1 MYRLPDVSLLNP
13 VIDLAI
19 EVGGAIAGTVQVLV
33 TERQEL
39 QIVAH
44 RGFRASFLQ
53 HFRVVTA
60 DDGTSAGHALLDR
73 RRIVIRDTHED
84 PGYAPHRAIADE
96 AGYRA
101 AVSIPLIGHDGG
113 GIVGVLSVCFAKPHQ
128 PSPDVLSKLD
138 LLGVLAARII
148 ESSRLRSKIEDGALK
163 RGLPLPSLP
172 APAMHAAVST
182 REMLAMLRERGMDNV
197 VAEAIVGEFDRLLPE
212 LQKFARIW

>member
-33 TERQEL
+33 AERHEL
-39 QIVAH
+39 HIVAH
-44 RGFRASFLQ
+44 RGFREPFLK

-60 DDGTSAGHALLDR
+60 HDGSSAGHALLDR
-73 RRIVIRDTHED
+73 RRILIADTHED
-84 PGYAPHRAIADE
+84 PGYAPHVAVADE

-101 AVSIPLIGHDGG
+101 AVSIPLMGG
-113 GIVGVLSVCFAKPHQ
+113 VGTIVGVLSVCFAKPHQ

-138 LLGVLAARII
+138 LLATLAARII
-148 ESSRLRSKIEDGALK
+148 EGSRLRTKIEDGAMA

-172 APAMHAAVST
+172 PAALHAAVST
-182 REMLAMLRERGMDNV
+182 REMISMLRERGMDSA
-197 VAEAIVGEFDRLLPE
+197 VAEAVVGEFDRLLPE
-212 LQKFARIW
+212 LRKFARIW

>member
-33 TERQEL
+33 VERQEL

-44 RGFRASFLQ
+44 RGFHASFLQ

-60 DDGTSAGHALLDR
+60 NDGTSAGHALLDR
-73 RRIVIRDTHED
+73 RRILIRDTHED

-101 AVSIPLIGHDGG
+101 AVSIPLIGHDN
-113 GIVGVLSVCFAKPHQ
+113 GIVGVLSVCFAKPYQ
-128 PSPDVLSKLD
+128 PPPDVLSKLD
-138 LLGVLAARII
+138 LLALLAARII

-172 APAMHAAVST
+172 APAMHAAVSA
-182 REMLAMLRERGMDNV
+182 RELLAMLRERGMDNV
-197 VAEAIVGEFDRLLPE
+197 LAEAIVSEFDRLLPE
-212 LQKFARIW
+212 LEKFARIW

>member
-13 VIDLAI
+13 VIELAI
-19 EVGGAIAGTVQVLV
+19 EVGGGIGGTVQVHV
-33 TERQEL
+33 AERREL
-39 QIVAH
+39 QVVAH
-44 RGFRASFLQ
+44 RGFRAPFLQ

-60 DDGTSAGHALLDR
+60 NDGSSAGHALLDR
-73 RRIVIRDTHED
+73 RRILIPDTHQD
-84 PGYAPHRAIADE
+84 PGYAPHRAVSDE

-101 AVSIPLIGHDGG
+101 VVSVPLVANDG

-128 PSPDVLSKLD
+128 PPPEVLAKLD
-138 LLGVLAARII
+138 LLAALAARII
-148 ESSRLRSKIEDGALK
+148 ETSRLRSKIEHGAMK

-197 VAEAIVGEFDRLLPE
+197 VAEAILGEFDRLLPE

>member
-33 TERQEL
+33 VERQEL

-44 RGFRASFLQ
+44 RGFRAAFLQ

-60 DDGTSAGHALLDR
+60 NDGTAAGHALLDR
-73 RRIVIRDTHED
+73 RRILIPDTHHD

-101 AVSIPLIGHDGG
+101 AVSIPLIGHDNA
-113 GIVGVLSVCFAKPHQ
+113 IVGVLSVCFAKPYQ
-128 PSPDVLSKLD
+128 PPPDVLSKLD
-138 LLGVLAARII
+138 LLAVLAARII

-197 VAEAIVGEFDRLLPE
+197 LAEAIVSEFDRLLPE
-212 LQKFARIW
+212 LEKFARIW

>member
-19 EVGGAIAGTVQVLV
+19 EVAGAIAGTVQVHV
-33 TERQEL
+33 AERYEL

-44 RGFRASFLQ
+44 RGFRDAFLK

-60 DDGTSAGHALLDR
+60 HDGTSAGHALLDR
-73 RRIVIRDTHED
+73 RRIVIPDTHED
-84 PGYAPHRAIADE
+84 PGYAPHVAVADE

-101 AVSIPLIGHDGG
+101 AVSIPLMGSTGTV
-113 GIVGVLSVCFAKPHQ
+113 VGVLSVCFAKPHQ
-128 PSPDVLSKLD
+128 PSPETLAKLE

-148 ESSRLRSKIEDGALK
+148 EGSRLRTKIEDGALA

-172 APAMHAAVST
+172 PAALQAAAST
-182 REMLAMLRERGMDNV
+182 QTMIAMLRERGMDNA
-197 VAEAIVGEFDRLLPE
+197 VAEAVVVEFDRLLPE
-212 LQKFARIW
+212 LRKFARIW

>member
-19 EVGGAIAGTVQVLV
+19 EVGGGIGGTVQVHV
-33 TERQEL
+33 AERQEL
-39 QIVAH
+39 HIVAH
-44 RGFRASFLQ
+44 RGFRAPFLQ

-60 DDGTSAGHALLDR
+60 NDGSACGHALLDR
-73 RRIVIRDTHED
+73 RRILVPDTHED
-84 PGYAPHRAIADE
+84 PSYGPHVAVADDAGFRAV
-96 AGYRA
+96 
-101 AVSIPLIGHDGG
+101 VSMPLMGNEGT
-113 GIVGVLSVCFAKPHQ
+113 IVGVLSVHFAKPHQ
-128 PSPDVLSKLD
+128 PPPDVLAKLD
-138 LLGVLAARII
+138 LLAALAARII

-172 APAMHAAVST
+172 APALHAAVST
-182 REMLAMLRERGMDNV
+182 REMLAMLRERGMDDV

>member
-19 EVGGAIAGTVQVLV
+19 EVGEGIGGTVQVHV
-33 TERQEL
+33 AERQEL

-44 RGFRASFLQ
+44 RGFRTPFLQ
-53 HFRVVTA
+53 HFRVATPN
-60 DDGTSAGHALLDR
+60 DGSACGHALLDR
-73 RRIVIRDTHED
+73 RRILISDTHED
-84 PGYAPHRAIADE
+84 PGYAPHRAVADE

-101 AVSIPLIGHDGG
+101 VVSIPLIGNAGV
-113 GIVGVLSVCFAKPHQ
+113 IVGVLSVHFAKPHQ
-128 PSPDVLSKLD
+128 PPPETLTKLD
-138 LLGVLAARII
+138 LLAALAARII
-148 ESSRLRSKIEDGALK
+148 ESNRLRSKIEDGALK

>member
-1 MYRLPDVSLLNP
+1 MFRLPDVSLLNP
-13 VIDLAI
+13 VLDLAL
-19 EVGGAIAGTVQVLV
+19 EVGGGIGGTVQVFV
-33 TERQEL
+33 AERHEL
-39 QIVAH
+39 HIVAH
-44 RGFRASFLQ
+44 RGFRAPFLQ

-60 DDGTSAGHALLDR
+60 NDGSSAGHALLDR
-73 RRIVIRDTHED
+73 RRILIRDTHED
-84 PGYAPHRAIADE
+84 PGYAAHRAVADE
-96 AGYRA
+96 AGYRSV
-101 AVSIPLIGHDGG
+101 VSVPLIGNGG
-113 GIVGVLSVCFAKPHQ
+113 SIVGVLSVCFAKPHQ
-128 PSPDVLSKLD
+128 PSSDVMVKLD
-138 LLGVLAARII
+138 LLAALASRII

>member
-19 EVGGAIAGTVQVLV
+19 EVGGGIGGTVQIYVA
-33 TERQEL
+33 ERQEL

-44 RGFRASFLQ
+44 RGFRAPFLQ

-60 DDGTSAGHALLDR
+60 NDGSSAGHALLDR
-73 RRIVIRDTHED
+73 RRILIPDTHLD
-84 PGYAPHRAIADE
+84 PGYAPHRAVADE

-101 AVSIPLIGHDGG
+101 IVSVPLIGNEGG
-113 GIVGVLSVCFAKPHQ
+113 VVGVLTVCFAKPHQ
-128 PSPDVLSKLD
+128 PAPDVLGRLD
-138 LLGVLAARII
+138 LLASLASRII

-182 REMLAMLRERGMDNV
+182 REMLAILRERGMDNV

>member
-19 EVGGAIAGTVQVLV
+19 EVGGAIGGIVQVLV
-33 TERQEL
+33 IERQEL

-60 DDGTSAGHALLDR
+60 NDGTAAGHALLDR
-73 RRIVIRDTHED
+73 RRILIPDTHED
-84 PGYAPHRAIADE
+84 PGYAPHREIADE

-101 AVSIPLIGHDGG
+101 VVSVPLIGHDRA
-113 GIVGVLSVCFAKPHQ
+113 IVGVLTICFGKPHQ
-128 PSPDVLSKLD
+128 PPPEVLAKLD
-138 LLGVLAARII
+138 LLAVLAARII

-182 REMLAMLRERGMDNV
+182 REMLAMLRERGMDSV
-197 VAEAIVGEFDRLLPE
+197 VAEAIVVEFDRLLPE

>member
-1 MYRLPDVSLLNP
+1 MLRLPDVSLLNP
-13 VIDLAI
+13 VLDLAL
-19 EVGGAIAGTVQVLV
+19 EVGGGIGGTVQIFVA
-33 TERQEL
+33 ERQEL
-39 QIVAH
+39 HIVAH
-44 RGFRASFLQ
+44 RGFRAPFLQ

-60 DDGTSAGHALLDR
+60 NDGSSAGHALLDR
-73 RRIVIRDTHED
+73 RRIFIRDTHED
-84 PGYAPHRAIADE
+84 PGYARHRAVADE
-96 AGYRA
+96 AGYRSV
-101 AVSIPLIGHDGG
+101 VSVPLIGNSGAT
-113 GIVGVLSVCFAKPHQ
+113 VGVLSVCFAKPHQ
-128 PSPDVLSKLD
+128 PPSDVMVKLD
-138 LLGVLAARII
+138 LLAVLSSRII